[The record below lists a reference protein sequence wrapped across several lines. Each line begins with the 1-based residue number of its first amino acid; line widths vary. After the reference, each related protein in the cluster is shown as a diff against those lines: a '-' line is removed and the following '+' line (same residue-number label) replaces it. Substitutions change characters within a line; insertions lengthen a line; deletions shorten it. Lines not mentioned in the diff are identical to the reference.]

1 MLKAHSPAERTEKM
15 SKNVLIIS
23 TSLRG
28 NKSNSHA
35 LALEFE
41 RGAKESGNVTG
52 LISLQSKTINFCKGC
67 LACQKTL
74 KCVIKDDAGE
84 IIEKMKNADVIVFAT
99 PIYFYGISGQLKTL
113 LDRTNP
119 IYPAD
124 YKFGDIYLLTAAAD
138 DAPTTPDGAKTAL
151 DGWISCF
158 EKAEFAGSVFAG
170 AVNNPGDISGNS
182 ALEEAYLLGKK
193 I

>member
-1 MLKAHSPAERTEKM
+1 M

-35 LALEFE
+35 LASEFE
-41 RGAKESGNVTG
+41 RGAKESGNVTE

-74 KCVIKDDAGE
+74 KCVMKDDAGE

-99 PIYFYGISGQLKTL
+99 PI
-113 LDRTNP
+113 
-119 IYPAD
+119 
-124 YKFGDIYLLTAAAD
+124 AAAD

-158 EKAEFAGSVFAG
+158 ENARFAGSVFAG
-170 AVNNPGDISGNS
+170 AVSNPGDISGNS
-182 ALEEAYLLGKK
+182 ALEEAYFLGKK